1 MTPANWDIKQADFVA
16 RFNLKI
22 ERKFKLIENFK
33 FYDIKMMNDIKLIY
47 QKHPSYF
54 NVKDIIFKKYK
65 ILGEV
70 SGQVGLGTT
79 FTNHTV
85 ILSEQ
90 RSLIPA
96 NPSFHVNVHLI

>member
-54 NVKDIIFKKYK
+54 NVNDIILRSTKFWAKYPVK
-65 ILGEV
+65 WD
-70 SGQVGLGTT
+70 
-79 FTNHTV
+79 
-85 ILSEQ
+85 SEQ
-90 RSLIPA
+90 LLRTTR
-96 NPSFHVNVHLI
+96 